1 MDSSLACFLECDPDS
16 PLVQHLLTVWRLTLM
31 FVSVCIAV
39 GDPTLKLLDD
49 HDLNPDTDPNNLFL
63 NTVDQ
68 DLDCGTGAVQFE
80 HLEPPFSDD
89 DYMFTLSQT
98 EGISDLFDI
107 DTCDINLW
115 WTLAVGSVYSQINLW
130 RIMTNYRVP
139 TDTGKPGKI
148 RQLFP
153 VREKSGNFEKIIKS
167 QGKVREF

>member
-1 MDSSLACFLECDPDS
+1 MYC
-16 PLVQHLLTVWRLTLM
+16 
-31 FVSVCIAV
+31 AV

-107 DTCDINLW
+107 DTCDINL
-115 WTLAVGSVYSQINLW
+115 
-130 RIMTNYRVP
+130 
-139 TDTGKPGKI
+139 
-148 RQLFP
+148 
-153 VREKSGNFEKIIKS
+153 
-167 QGKVREF
+167 